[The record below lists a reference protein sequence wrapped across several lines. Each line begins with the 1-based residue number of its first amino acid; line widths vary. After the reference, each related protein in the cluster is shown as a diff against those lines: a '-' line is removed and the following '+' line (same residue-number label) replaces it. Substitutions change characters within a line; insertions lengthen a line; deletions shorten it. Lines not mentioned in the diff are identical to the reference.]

1 MYSVTVRG
9 HMMIAHSLKGDVFGP
24 AQHLHGATF
33 VVDVEFRR
41 QALDPNG
48 IVVDMGRA
56 IEALN
61 AILQQFSYRNLDDE
75 PAFKGRNTTTE
86 VLARAVFDRLVD
98 KIKGGALGP
107 GADGIESLRVTLNE
121 SHIAS
126 GSYDG
131 PLVS

>member
-1 MYSVTVRG
+1 
-9 HMMIAHSLKGDVFGP
+9 
-24 AQHLHGATF
+24 
-33 VVDVEFRR
+33 
-41 QALDPNG
+41 
-48 IVVDMGRA
+48 
-56 IEALN
+56 
-61 AILQQFSYRNLDDE
+61 LQQFSYRNLDDE